1 MPELLLN
8 LKNVPEDE
16 YQEVCELLQENDI
29 HYYQTHKGFWGLGTE
44 AIWLKNGGQ
53 LVEAKTLL
61 HHYMVARQE
70 QAKASHQQEREQG
83 NERTLFSTFK
93 DQPMMFVLYTLAI
106 FVLVVLTV
114 SPFLA
119 LVD

>member
-1 MPELLLN
+1 MPELLFN

-44 AIWLKNGGQ
+44 AIWLKSDEQ
-53 LVEAKTLL
+53 LMDAKTLL
-61 HHYMVARQE
+61 HGYMVERQK
-70 QAKASHQQEREQG
+70 KAQENHQTDIEQG
-83 NERTLFSTFK
+83 NVRTLFSTFK

-106 FVLVVLTV
+106 LVLVILTV